1 MLDEIINN
9 QRKRELKKIFNKKE
23 SDLKVSDKKVL
34 IKYYMD
40 KVHEY
45 FSHAL
50 LYAQEIN
57 YYSYITEALQELI
70 DETDD
75 TIEENKW
82 TYHIKMNDI
91 YKED

>member
-1 MLDEIINN
+1 
-9 QRKRELKKIFNKKE
+9 
-23 SDLKVSDKKVL
+23 
-34 IKYYMD
+34 MD

-75 TIEENKW
+75 TIEENK
-82 TYHIKMNDI
+82 
-91 YKED
+91 